1 MDLKLQILFCFDFS
15 LPLNETCIYVE
26 RHLILPVKEGDLPP
40 MYSHLPR
47 FPNAQPKL
55 NAFIK
60 ESNELISVTNSGES
74 MTTNENDYGSYVPDV
89 TDFPHPPPPIY
100 ETHEEVQNNYHQSF
114 VQPPMNHHPQ
124 MVPGPPPMQPFPML
138 PPPLNLQDAMNQPFE
153 CGECAASLTYPIP
166 SPAFPG
172 PPPMGVLSP
181 GFIVASPIMAAP
193 LTPTFVQP
201 QMTPVYPRVLFSPMP
216 MSPMNAGGSVF
227 VFPPQTPN

>member
-1 MDLKLQILFCFDFS
+1 MEILNFDFIFS

-60 ESNELISVTNSGES
+60 ESSELISVTNSGDS
-74 MTTNENDYGSYVPDV
+74 MVTNENDYGSYVPDV
-89 TDFPHPPPPIY
+89 TDFTHPPPPIY
-100 ETHEEVQNNYHQSF
+100 ENLEEIQNDHHQGF
-114 VQPPMNHHPQ
+114 VQPPMNQ
-124 MVPGPPPMQPFPML
+124 QQLVSGPPPAQPFPML
-138 PPPLNLQDAMNQPFE
+138 PPPLNLQDVTNQPFE
-153 CGECAASLTYPIP
+153 CGDCAAGLTYPIP

-172 PPPMGVLSP
+172 AAPPMGVLSP
-181 GFIVASPIMAAP
+181 GFIVASPIMTTP
-193 LTPTFVQP
+193 ITPTFVQP
-201 QMTPVYPRVLFSPMP
+201 PLTPLYPRVFHLSPMP

-227 VFPPQTPN
+227 VFPPPTPN